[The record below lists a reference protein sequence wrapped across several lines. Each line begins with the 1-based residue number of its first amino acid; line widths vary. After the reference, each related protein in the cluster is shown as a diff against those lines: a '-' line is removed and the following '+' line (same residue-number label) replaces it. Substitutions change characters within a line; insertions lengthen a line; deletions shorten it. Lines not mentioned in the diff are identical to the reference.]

1 MLVAVMRQPDRFIS
15 FHFADLALKFY
26 VDTLTGEMGAIII
39 LISKLLYAACLEA
52 LFGWCI
58 AFICM
63 NLHVLVS
70 ESTVWPF
77 FASELKLV
85 QIIHL
90 VP

>member
-1 MLVAVMRQPDRFIS
+1 MRKPDRFIS
-15 FHFADLALKFY
+15 FHFADLALKFH

-39 LISKLLYAACLEA
+39 LISKLLYAVNLET
-52 LFGWCI
+52 LFGRCI

-77 FASELKLV
+77 CASKFKLV